1 MENFVTVSNA
11 NSKLGAQIY
20 SINLPVGITC
30 RPDAPCFKDCYAR
43 RGHWMYSN
51 VQASLNKNYE
61 HYKEN
66 PKLFFESVATQTALC
81 KFVRWFSSGDIVDN
95 AFFEGMCKVARKN
108 RTTKYLCFT
117 KKYEIVNA
125 YIASG
130 KKIPKNLSIVFSCW
144 SDWVPENPYDMPTTW
159 VYGKQ
164 FNNDR
169 IPKTS
174 IPCAGHCE
182 KCLACW
188 NLKKGGSVFFHKH

>member
-1 MENFVTVSNA
+1 M
-11 NSKLGAQIY
+11 
-20 SINLPVGITC
+20 
-30 RPDAPCFKDCYAR
+30 
-43 RGHWMYSN
+43 
-51 VQASLNKNYE
+51 
-61 HYKEN
+61 
-66 PKLFFESVATQTALC
+66 
-81 KFVRWFSSGDIVDN
+81 
-95 AFFEGMCKVARKN
+95 ARKN